1 MTKLAANIAEDRRPP
16 NAFAGMLKDRSTL
29 ALGGVAVVLLI
40 AGPLAPS
47 WLMFLLTIAMA
58 KAFVVIGLV
67 ILMRAGLV
75 SFGQGLYYC
84 IGAYAVGLAG
94 EILGL
99 SDIVLLMV
107 VAVVISVAVGGTL
120 GLLLSRY
127 RHIFFAMLSLAF
139 SMILYGV
146 LVKTEA
152 LGSTDGF
159 NIVNPSLLGWTPD
172 AENSGLLIY
181 GVAVVLALIVAV
193 LVQRYF
199 ASPMG
204 YVGEA
209 VRENEIR
216 VEYLGSSPRR
226 AIYMMYVI
234 AAVLAGLGGAINAFA
249 TGHIDPELAYWTTS
263 GEFVFIAL
271 MGGVGHVAAP
281 LSASVLFEFIRTY
294 AFEISPHTWQMILG
308 GTLLLII
315 IFVPKGLW
323 SLVGRRRRTSA
334 Q

>member
-1 MTKLAANIAEDRRPP
+1 
-16 NAFAGMLKDRSTL
+16 
-29 ALGGVAVVLLI
+29 
-40 AGPLAPS
+40 
-47 WLMFLLTIAMA
+47 
-58 KAFVVIGLV
+58 
-67 ILMRAGLV
+67 
-75 SFGQGLYYC
+75 LYYC
-84 IGAYAVGLAG
+84 VGAYAVGLAG
-94 EILGL
+94 DILGI
-99 SDIVLLMV
+99 SDMLLLLL
-107 VAVVISVAVGGTL
+107 VAAVISLVLGATL

-127 RHIFFAMLSLAF
+127 RQIFFAMLSLAF
-139 SMILYGV
+139 SMILFGV

-159 NIVNPSLLGWTPD
+159 NIVQPSLLGWTPD
-172 AENSGLLIY
+172 PENSGLLIY
-181 GVAVVLALIVAV
+181 GVSVVLMLIVAV
-193 LVQRYF
+193 MVQRYF

-204 YVGEA
+204 FVGEA

-226 AIYMMYVI
+226 AIYAMYVV

-281 LSASVLFEFIRTY
+281 LTASVLFELIRTY
-294 AFEISPHTWQMILG
+294 AFQIAPHTWQMILG

-323 SLVGRRRRTSA
+323 SLVGRWRRTGA